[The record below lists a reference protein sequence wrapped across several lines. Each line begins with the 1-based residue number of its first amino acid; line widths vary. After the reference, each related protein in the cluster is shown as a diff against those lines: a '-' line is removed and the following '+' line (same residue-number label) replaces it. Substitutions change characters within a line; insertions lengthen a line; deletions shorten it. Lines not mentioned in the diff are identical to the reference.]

1 MTSPNTM
8 PRNTITVQ
16 HSCGHERQ
24 YVHARGATG
33 SFKQEVPIK
42 CPDCLDE
49 IDELHCAIC
58 NTTHPADDSVLSGVG
73 LTAVGQ
79 KCLERRS
86 QEESA

>member
-1 MTSPNTM
+1 MTTPNTM
-8 PRNTITVQ
+8 PRNIIIVQ
-16 HSCGHERQ
+16 HSCGHKRE

-49 IDELHCAIC
+49 IEKLRCAIC
-58 NTTHPADDSVLSGVG
+58 KTTHPAADSVISGVG

-79 KCLERRS
+79 ECLDRRS
-86 QEESA
+86 EDKSA